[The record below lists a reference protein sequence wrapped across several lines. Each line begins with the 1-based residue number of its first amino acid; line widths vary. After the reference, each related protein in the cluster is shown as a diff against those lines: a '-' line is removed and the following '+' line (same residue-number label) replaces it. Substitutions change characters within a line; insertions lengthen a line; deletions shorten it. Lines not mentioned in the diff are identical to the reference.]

1 MRVETAQEVA
11 LQIKNMPNIVKGSH
25 RDPEKRA
32 ESVVGC
38 RIATLHVWHSSGA
51 DQDPGHRM
59 IVSHTVL

>member
-11 LQIKNMPNIVKGSH
+11 LQIKNMPNIVKSSH

-38 RIATLHVWHSSGA
+38 RVATLHVWPSAGA
-51 DQDPGHRM
+51 DQDFSHGM
-59 IVSHTVL
+59 FVCHTVL